1 MRLSRYL
8 PLLCL
13 GLAGAA
19 QAAPAFV
26 TEIPFDD
33 CKGMICIQAR
43 MDDGKPATLIL
54 DTGDAT
60 SMISLEA
67 AKAHGWT
74 VKPYVGWDGKPVD
87 GLFDAGT
94 HSVGLGEL
102 SQPVHFL
109 AISAEDQGSQGLFD
123 GNLVYR
129 AFMDRVLQIDYPH
142 RRLRVS
148 AVLTGT
154 PTQAGAPGKLE
165 IVNFHKW
172 GPPIVVGSP
181 FTINGKTV
189 RAQIDSAY
197 TGTMLVYSAAI
208 GPLGLS
214 TLSKQGKGEF
224 FPFTDGGVNML
235 AAPARSEGFADRVL
249 ATAGAV
255 VYFPTKGVH
264 EPENPFE
271 ATVGNALFKDSV
283 VTLDFHDMTL
293 DVQPAAPSKG

>member
-1 MRLSRYL
+1 MRLCRYL

-13 GLAGAA
+13 ALAGAA

-26 TEIPFDD
+26 TDIPFDD

-43 MDDGKPATLIL
+43 MDDGKPATLIV

-67 AKAHGWT
+67 AKVHGWA
-74 VKPYVGWDGKPVD
+74 VKPYVGRDGKPVD

-94 HSVGLGEL
+94 HSVELGKL

-109 AISAEDQGSQGLFD
+109 ALPSRNQGSQGVFD
-123 GNLVYR
+123 ANLVYR
-129 AFMDRVLQIDYPH
+129 VFKDRVLQIDYPQ
-142 RRLRVS
+142 RRLRIS
-148 AVLTGT
+148 AVLAGT

-181 FTINGKTV
+181 FTIDGKTV

-197 TGTMLVYSAAI
+197 TGTMLVYSTAI
-208 GPLGLS
+208 RPLGLG
-214 TLSKQGKGEF
+214 TLSKQGKSEF
-224 FPFTDGGVNML
+224 FPFTDGGVTML
-235 AAPARSEGFADRVL
+235 AAPVKSEGFADRTL
-249 ATAGAV
+249 AGAGAV
-255 VYFPTKGVH
+255 VYFPTPGVH

-293 DVQPAAPSKG
+293 DVRPTAPSKS

>member
-19 QAAPAFV
+19 QAAPAFIA
-26 TEIPFDD
+26 EIPFDD

-43 MDDGKPATLIL
+43 MDDGKPAILIL

-60 SMISLEA
+60 NIISVEA
-67 AKAHGWT
+67 ARAHGWT
-74 VKPYVGWDGKPVD
+74 VKPYVGQDGKPVE
-87 GLFDAGT
+87 GFFDTGVHT
-94 HSVGLGEL
+94 VSLGKL
-102 SQPVHFL
+102 SEPVHFM
-109 AISAEDQGSQGLFD
+109 AVSAGDMGSHGIYD

-129 AFMDRVLQIDYPH
+129 VFKDQALQIDYPH
-142 RRLRVS
+142 RRLRIS

-214 TLSKQGKGEF
+214 ALSKQGKGEL
-224 FPFTDGGVNML
+224 FPFTDGGVTML
-235 AAPARSEGFADRVL
+235 AAPTQSEGFADRML
-249 ATAGAV
+249 ATTGAV

-264 EPENPFE
+264 EPENPFD

-293 DVQPAAPSKG
+293 DVQPAAPNKG

>member
-1 MRLSRYL
+1 MYLFRYL
-8 PLLCL
+8 PVLCL
-13 GLAGAA
+13 SLAGTV

-26 TEIPFDD
+26 ADIPFDD

-67 AKAHGWT
+67 AKGHGWT
-74 VKPYVGWDGKPVD
+74 VKPYVSQDGKPVD

-94 HSVGLGEL
+94 HTVGLGKL
-102 SQPVHFL
+102 SQAVHFL
-109 AISAEDQGSQGLFD
+109 ALPANDQGSQGVFD
-123 GNLVYR
+123 ANLVYR
-129 AFMDRVLQIDYPH
+129 VFKDRILQIDYAH
-142 RRLRVS
+142 KRLRIS
-148 AVLTGT
+148 ALLTGAPSQT
-154 PTQAGAPGKLE
+154 GAPGRLE

-181 FTINGKTV
+181 FTINGRTV

-197 TGTMLVYSAAI
+197 TGSMLVYSAAI
-208 GPLGLS
+208 GPLGLGA
-214 TLSKQGKGEF
+214 LSKQGKGEL
-224 FPFTDGGVNML
+224 FPFTDGGVTML
-235 AAPARSEGFADRVL
+235 AAPAQSEGFADRVL
-249 ATAGAV
+249 AGAGAV
-255 VYFPTKGVH
+255 VYFPTPGVH

-293 DVQPAAPSKG
+293 DVQPAAPGKV